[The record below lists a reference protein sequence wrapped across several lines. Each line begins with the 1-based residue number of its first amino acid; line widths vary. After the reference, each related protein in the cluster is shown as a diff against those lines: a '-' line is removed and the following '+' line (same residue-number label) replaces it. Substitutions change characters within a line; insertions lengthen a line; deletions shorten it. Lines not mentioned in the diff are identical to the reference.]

1 MSCPAV
7 FDLENHHFKPFS
19 LALHLNAYV
28 CTLAKSFVS
37 LPTVACRH
45 HELNIY
51 TKNWDRHEEESKEL
65 AKMNMPVFKFSKSGY
80 HKKCF

>member
-7 FDLENHHFKPFS
+7 FGLKNHHFRLFS
-19 LALHLNAYV
+19 LALHLNMYV
-28 CTLAKSFVS
+28 CTAAKSFVS

-45 HELNIY
+45 RELNIY
-51 TKNWDRHEEESKEL
+51 TKNWDRHGKERKDF
-65 AKMNMPVFKFSKSGY
+65 AKMNMPVFKFSKNGY